1 MYHTENMEKAQKTW
15 ARRFLALCLCLP
27 VLAALTG
34 CGDGK
39 VQSTVSEVVSRLG
52 DDVSETVSRVEDALD
67 GNDNSSRDSA
77 STLED
82 NSGLVSDGA
91 GNLDS
96 DLADDGV
103 VDGDRDDN
111 DDTVSRDD
119 DSKVTKDR

>member
-1 MYHTENMEKAQKTW
+1 MIHTRKWKETQKAW
-15 ARRFLALCLCLP
+15 AGKILALCLCLP
-27 VLAALTG
+27 VLALLTG

-67 GNDNSSRDSA
+67 GNDSSSRDGA
-77 STLED
+77 STLDET
-82 NSGLVSDGA
+82 SGLVSGGD

-103 VDGDRDDN
+103 VDGDRTDDSAA
-111 DDTVSRDD
+111 SRDGN
-119 DSKVTKDR
+119 SKVTKDR

>member
-1 MYHTENMEKAQKTW
+1 MIHTRKWKKTQKAW
-15 ARRFLALCLCLP
+15 AGKILALCLCLP
-27 VLAALTG
+27 VLALLTG

-67 GNDNSSRDSA
+67 GDNSSGWDDDSR
-77 STLED
+77 LD
-82 NSGLVSDGA
+82 DDSGLVSDEA

-103 VDGDRDDN
+103 VDEDRDD
-111 DDTVSRDD
+111 DSTASRDD
-119 DSKVTKDR
+119 SSKVTKDR